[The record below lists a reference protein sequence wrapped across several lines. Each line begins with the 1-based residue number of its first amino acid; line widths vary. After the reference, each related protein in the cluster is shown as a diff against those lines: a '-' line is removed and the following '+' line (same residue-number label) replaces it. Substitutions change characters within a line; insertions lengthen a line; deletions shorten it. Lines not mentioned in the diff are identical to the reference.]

1 MDVCDHRA
9 GLRRL
14 LGARLCAVA
23 GRSPGVWSWP
33 GEARRMRVSAP
44 AHALRALCALAASAR
59 VLTRPRHALP
69 VRARDPGCSADAARV
84 DSPLILASPP
94 CGQKRRLRSPRARP
108 ARSSLSPFAASPA
121 RVSCVVL
128 VPRRRRPR
136 ICVCGTQL
144 VGEKYDA
151 QRFYARPDRL
161 KDLVAASFPFLL
173 RLVSHPA
180 LVALQIPAIALRTVV
195 A

>member
-1 MDVCDHRA
+1 
-9 GLRRL
+9 
-14 LGARLCAVA
+14 
-23 GRSPGVWSWP
+23 
-33 GEARRMRVSAP
+33 
-44 AHALRALCALAASAR
+44 
-59 VLTRPRHALP
+59 
-69 VRARDPGCSADAARV
+69 
-84 DSPLILASPP
+84 
-94 CGQKRRLRSPRARP
+94 
-108 ARSSLSPFAASPA
+108 
-121 RVSCVVL
+121 
-128 VPRRRRPR
+128 
-136 ICVCGTQL
+136 